1 MNSIR
6 DRQDLSGANH
16 YKITV
21 SSAIE
26 DRFETT
32 YYSATVDHFSGISQQ
47 SCRIWRSK
55 QEAISGELHPAGSE
69 KLLFTSLSFQKINPE
84 SPILAK
90 SKV

>member
-26 DRFETT
+26 DRFETI
-32 YYSATVDHFSGISQQ
+32 YYSATVDQ
-47 SCRIWRSK
+47 SFRDIT
-55 QEAISGELHPAGSE
+55 EELQDLE
-69 KLLFTSLSFQKINPE
+69 E
-84 SPILAK
+84 
-90 SKV
+90 